1 MKAEII
7 LSSNL
12 PSKTCFVMKFI
23 QKLQKKNFFFELE
36 FSEKKISNAKVLKK
50 IKWDP

>member
-12 PSKTCFVMKFI
+12 PSQTCFVMKFI
-23 QKLQKKNFFFELE
+23 QKLRKKNFFERE
-36 FSEKKISNAKVLKK
+36 FSEKKISNEKFLKK
-50 IKWDP
+50 IL